1 MVTKE
6 QRRRRL
12 ARQHWERQQ
21 VRRATRR
28 RRARRNAVVVAVVLG
43 VLAVAAVVYLVFFLL
58 RGDNSSASASARPGT
73 SAGIGVLAAPPATPG
88 PGYILGSGTDRP
100 RHGEQR
106 VEPGQPGPAGPVGGE
121 KPGAERFLTGYGD
134 SSPFDHGEA
143 GTERA
148 VSSVIGKDVKVTT
161 T

>member
-1 MVTKE
+1 M
-6 QRRRRL
+6 
-12 ARQHWERQQ
+12 
-21 VRRATRR
+21 
-28 RRARRNAVVVAVVLG
+28 
-43 VLAVAAVVYLVFFLL
+43 AAVVYLVFFLL
-58 RGDNSSASASARPGT
+58 RGDNSSASARPGT